1 MLLALVARYVAV
13 RHSPRIFKP
22 APRRVNATSVH
33 CWPKMP
39 IHRALLFISF
49 ALLAAC
55 GDSGSPEQQ
64 VRAVIEQ
71 MEQAA
76 ENRDVGE
83 LASHLSEEYRDANG
97 MDAEDAARYAR
108 GYFIANQSIHLLTR
122 VEELTFP
129 TEGEAR
135 AQVLVGML
143 GRDAGASDQWDLA
156 AEVHTFK
163 IALRREEEEWRII
176 FVEVMRK

>member
-1 MLLALVARYVAV
+1 MQLQYIAGQ
-13 RHSPRIFKP
+13 S
-22 APRRVNATSVH
+22 
-33 CWPKMP
+33 MP
-39 IHRALLFISF
+39 IHRALLFISL

-55 GDSGSPEQQ
+55 GNNGSPEQQ

-76 ENRDVGE
+76 ENRDIGE
-83 LASHLSEEYRDANG
+83 LASHLSQDYRDANG
-97 MDAEDAARYAR
+97 MDAEEVARYAR
-108 GYFIANQSIHLLTR
+108 GFFLANQSIHLLTR

-143 GRDAGASDQWDLA
+143 GRDAEVSDQWDLA
-156 AEVHTFK
+156 AEVQTFK
-163 IALRREEEEWRII
+163 IALRREDDDWKVS
-176 FVEVMRK
+176 FLEVMRK

>member
-1 MLLALVARYVAV
+1 
-13 RHSPRIFKP
+13 
-22 APRRVNATSVH
+22 
-33 CWPKMP
+33 MP
-39 IHRALLFISF
+39 IHRALLFISL

-55 GDSGSPEQQ
+55 GSSGSPEQQ

-76 ENRDVGE
+76 ENRDIGE
-83 LASHLSEEYRDANG
+83 LASHLSADYRDANG
-97 MDAEDAARYAR
+97 MDAEEVARYAR
-108 GYFIANQSIHLLTR
+108 GLFLANQSIHLLTR

-135 AQVLVGML
+135 AQVLVGMF
-143 GRDAGASDQWDLA
+143 GRDAAASDQWDLA

-163 IALRREEEEWRII
+163 IALRREDDDWKVS
-176 FVEVMRK
+176 FLEVMLK

>member
-1 MLLALVARYVAV
+1 
-13 RHSPRIFKP
+13 
-22 APRRVNATSVH
+22 
-33 CWPKMP
+33 MP
-39 IHRALLFISF
+39 IQRALLFISI

-55 GDSGSPEQQ
+55 SDRDSPEQQ

-83 LASHLSEEYRDANG
+83 LASHLSEGYRDANG
-97 MDAEDAARYAR
+97 LGAEEAARYAR

-122 VEELTFP
+122 IDELSFP

-143 GRDAGASDQWDLA
+143 GRDAAASNQWDLA

-163 IALRREEEEWRII
+163 IALRREDDEWKVS
-176 FVEVMRK
+176 FLEVMPK

>member
-1 MLLALVARYVAV
+1 MPTHRTVHRSLL
-13 RHSPRIFKP
+13 
-22 APRRVNATSVH
+22 
-33 CWPKMP
+33 
-39 IHRALLFISF
+39 LLTL
-49 ALLAAC
+49 AALAAC
-55 GDSGSPEQQ
+55 GDKSSPEQQ

-76 ENRDVGE
+76 ENRDVGD
-83 LASHLSEEYRDANG
+83 LKAHLSEEYRDANG
-97 MDAEDAARYAR
+97 MGAEAAARYAR

-129 TEGEAR
+129 TDGEAR

-143 GRDAGASDQWDLA
+143 GRDAGAADQWDLA

-163 IALRREEEEWRII
+163 IALRREDGQWKVT
-176 FVEVMRK
+176 FLEVMRK

>member
-1 MLLALVARYVAV
+1 MPTHRTVHRSLVLVALA
-13 RHSPRIFKP
+13 
-22 APRRVNATSVH
+22 A
-33 CWPKMP
+33 
-39 IHRALLFISF
+39 
-49 ALLAAC
+49 LAAC
-55 GDSGSPEQQ
+55 GDRNSPEQQ

-76 ENRDVGE
+76 ENRDVGD
-83 LASHLSEEYRDANG
+83 LKAHLSEEYRDANG
-97 MDAEDAARYAR
+97 MGAEAAARYAR

-129 TEGEAR
+129 TDGEAR

-143 GRDAGASDQWDLA
+143 GRDAGAADQWDLA

-163 IALRREEEEWRII
+163 IALRREDGQWKVT
-176 FVEVMRK
+176 FLEVMRK